1 MADCGTGDCSHGGG
15 RVTAPLHP
23 RLAEVQGELDR
34 TRKGL
39 LAAVAPMPAEATGL
53 RPCAD
58 GWSIAEVVE
67 HLLIVEAGI
76 GRLLGKLG
84 KQAETLGLE
93 TSTASV
99 LSSLDRFALT
109 TPAQPIRS
117 PTSVAPTGTVPLNEG
132 IAGLAESRRRI
143 LDLMQRVS
151 GRALGEL
158 AAPHPLL
165 GQLTFYQ
172 WLLFLAQ
179 HEERHTIQIRE
190 TARRLSDQVPA
201 PGH

>member
-1 MADCGTGDCSHGGG
+1 
-15 RVTAPLHP
+15 VTAPLHP
-23 RLAEVQGELDR
+23 RLAEVTGELDR
-34 TRKGL
+34 TRNGL
-39 LAAVAPMPAEATGL
+39 LTAIGHMPAEATGL

-84 KQAETLGLE
+84 QQAETLGLE

-109 TPAQPIRS
+109 NPAQRIRS
-117 PTSVAPTGTVPLNEG
+117 PMSVAPTGSVTLNEG

-143 LDLMQRVS
+143 LELVHRVS

-158 AAPHPLL
+158 TAPHPLF
-165 GQLTFYQ
+165 GPLTFYQ

-190 TARRLSDQVPA
+190 TARRLSDQAPA

>member
-1 MADCGTGDCSHGGG
+1 M
-15 RVTAPLHP
+15 TAPLHP
-23 RLAEVQGELDR
+23 RLGELRGELDR
-34 TRKGL
+34 TREGL
-39 LAAVAPMPAEATGL
+39 LATVARMPADATGL

-67 HLLIVEAGI
+67 HLLIVETGI

-84 KQAETLGLE
+84 KQAETLGPE

-99 LSSLDRFALT
+99 LSSLDRFELT
-109 TPAQPIRS
+109 DPARRIES
-117 PTSVAPTGTVPLNEG
+117 PTAMSPTGGVTLAESL
-132 IAGLAESRRRI
+132 AGLGESRRRI
-143 LDLMQRVS
+143 LDLLQRVS
-151 GRALGEL
+151 GRALGDL

-165 GQLTFYQ
+165 GQFTFYQ

-179 HEERHTIQIRE
+179 HEERHTLQIRE
-190 TARRLSDQVPA
+190 TARRLSDQAPA